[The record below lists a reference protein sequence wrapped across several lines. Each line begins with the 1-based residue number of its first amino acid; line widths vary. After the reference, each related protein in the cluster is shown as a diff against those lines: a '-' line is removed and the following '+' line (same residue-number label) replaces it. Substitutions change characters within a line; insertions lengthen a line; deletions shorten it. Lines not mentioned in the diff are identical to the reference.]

1 MNRELYLELRRKK
14 KRKGLLEMRPQI
26 GQTKLTGSG
35 TSNDVTDEQIYSSGV
50 VCIYKRN

>member
-1 MNRELYLELRRKK
+1 
-14 KRKGLLEMRPQI
+14 MRPQI